1 MTSLRF
7 AAKRLFVTPWFTLFW
22 ILILLVPAMAQRA
35 AADVA
40 VPAPGYS
47 VEGNADEDAA
57 RMAAYLEEAG
67 FSRFASREALREA
80 VDEGKADAG
89 VVIPGNI
96 SSKLRESG
104 IKTSLVFIKSP
115 KSFLPDLWQEHA
127 SAALFGVYA
136 PYVMADAL
144 DGAELSEEEIFTAY
158 YDRFDAGKLFS
169 FDIESAKGHVEPL
182 TERQDRFFLG
192 ALSLLLFAAAF
203 YAAAEPLADESRAL
217 SARSGRKAALTH
229 FFLPGAAV
237 RYVLLWLA
245 GAGAALLC
253 GRSSLLPALA
263 LYVLLLAVFGLV
275 LKAIP
280 GSSWQGMLC
289 LFLLLISLALCPVY
303 ADLSLALPAV
313 SVIRCF
319 LPPYWLW
326 MLA

>member
-7 AAKRLFVTPWFTLFW
+7 AVKRLFVTPWFTLFW
-22 ILILLVPAMAQRA
+22 ILILVLPVMAQRA

-40 VPAPGYS
+40 VPAPGYAI
-47 VEGNADEDAA
+47 EGNADEDAV

-67 FSRFASREALREA
+67 FRRFASREALREA
-80 VDEGKADAG
+80 VDQREADAG
-89 VVIPGNI
+89 VVISGNI
-96 SSKLRESG
+96 SSKLGESG
-104 IKTSLVFIKSP
+104 IKNCLFFVKSP
-115 KSFLPDLWQEHA
+115 NSFLPDLWQEHA

-136 PYVMADAL
+136 PYIMADAL
-144 DGAELSEEEIFTAY
+144 DGAALSDEEIFAAY

-169 FDIESAKGHVEPL
+169 FDISSEKGHVEPL

-203 YAAAEPLADESRAL
+203 YAAAEPLTDETRAL

-237 RYVLLWLA
+237 RYLLLWLA

-253 GRSSLLPALA
+253 GRAAILPALA
-263 LYVLLLAVFGLV
+263 LYVLLLAAFGLV

-280 GSSWQGMLC
+280 GSRWQGMLC

-303 ADLSLALPAV
+303 TDLSLALPAV
-313 SVIRCF
+313 SVIRRF

-326 MLA
+326 MMV